1 VLSRRFRR
9 LYVEGLKQLYDQGEL
24 AFRGRCRQFAETRA
38 WKRLLASLREQEWVV
53 YAKEPCDSEHIFKYL
68 ARYTH
73 RVAISNH
80 RLVALQD
87 DQVTFHFKDHK
98 REGKLRTQTL
108 DAVEFLRRFCLHI
121 LPKGLHKIRYF
132 GFMANRHRQDKL
144 AYCRALLEQR
154 DDALVSYAMAT
165 DEVTPESNHKNAR
178 LQPGDTCPVCQ
189 KGCMELIDAYYR
201 HRSADDLSVEPPGCD
216 TS

>member
-1 VLSRRFRR
+1 
-9 LYVEGLKQLYDQGEL
+9 
-24 AFRGRCRQFAETRA
+24 
-38 WKRLLASLREQEWVV
+38 LLASLQEQEWVV
-53 YAKEPCDSEHIFKYL
+53 YAQEPCDSAHIFKYL

-87 DQVTFHFKDHK
+87 GQVTFRFKDHK

-132 GFMANRHRQDKL
+132 GCFANCHRQAKL
-144 AYCRALLEQR
+144 ALCRTLIGQKTH
-154 DDALVSYAMAT
+154 VVMSNAMTT
-165 DEVTPESNHKNAR
+165 DEDTTEPNR
-178 LQPGDTCPVCQ
+178 TGTRIQPGDTCPVCQ
-189 KGCMELIDAYYR
+189 QGRMALVKTYYR
-201 HRSADDLSVEPPGCD
+201 HRAAEDLSVAPPGLD